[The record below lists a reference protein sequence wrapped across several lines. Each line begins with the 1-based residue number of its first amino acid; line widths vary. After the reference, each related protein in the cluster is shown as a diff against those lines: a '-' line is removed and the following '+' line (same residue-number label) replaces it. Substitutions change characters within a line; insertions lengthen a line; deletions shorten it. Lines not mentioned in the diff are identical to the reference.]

1 MMKENKTQKLFWKK
15 WPYKVVLG
23 VEPPTLTPGAFGSWT
38 RRRDTGRMV
47 TMRNLKSWVLERFPS
62 AGVRCETHVSVF
74 LETEEEFQSLLD
86 SYGHKALEVWKPES
100 NSAKDLLVNHEF
112 DVVRERPWYG
122 KYPIR
127 ARIPFNHD
135 FKTKGVGLLRDA
147 LHQVNEWHCRGILE
161 YLIMG
166 ENTSAYGW
174 GQPLHLY
181 LVDADD
187 AAMLRLMCG
196 DYIER
201 FERVRNPN

>member
-1 MMKENKTQKLFWKK
+1 MKVNRTQRLFWKK
-15 WPYKVVLG
+15 WPYKVILK
-23 VEPPTLTPGAFGSWT
+23 VETPNSTPGAFGSWT
-38 RRRDTGRMV
+38 RRRDTGRMIA
-47 TMRNLKSWVLERFPS
+47 MRNLKSWVLERYPN

-74 LETEEEFQSLLD
+74 LATEEEFQSLLD

-100 NSAKDLLVNHEF
+100 ESAKDLLVSHEF
-112 DVVRERPWYG
+112 DVVRSRPWYG

-127 ARIPFNHD
+127 ARIPFNLD
-135 FKTKGVGLLRDA
+135 FKNKGVALLRDA
-147 LHQVNEWHCRGILE
+147 LHQVNEWHCQGILE
-161 YLIMG
+161 HMISG

-181 LVDADD
+181 LADADD
-187 AAMLRLMCG
+187 AAILRLMCG